1 MELKKVTN
9 TDSAARKYEQAEVY
23 QASVKDPAR
32 GSTAAAVRI
41 EGRPGYYAGAAIP
54 EPIRFTCRRGQA
66 PLGDWSALG
75 LGTYSGA
82 VRYAR
87 DVTLSVQAANAKVL
101 LNLSDVA
108 AAAEVW
114 VNGRRVDTLVR
125 RPWKVDI
132 SGFVRQGKNRI
143 EVLVAN
149 TLANHY
155 SVGMPCGNRYI
166 KPGTVRAGLLGP
178 VRIEIWP
185 SPRARDRRQK

>member
-1 MELKKVTN
+1 
-9 TDSAARKYEQAEVY
+9 
-23 QASVKDPAR
+23 
-32 GSTAAAVRI
+32 
-41 EGRPGYYAGAAIP
+41 
-54 EPIRFTCRRGQA
+54 
-66 PLGDWSALG
+66 LGDWSALG